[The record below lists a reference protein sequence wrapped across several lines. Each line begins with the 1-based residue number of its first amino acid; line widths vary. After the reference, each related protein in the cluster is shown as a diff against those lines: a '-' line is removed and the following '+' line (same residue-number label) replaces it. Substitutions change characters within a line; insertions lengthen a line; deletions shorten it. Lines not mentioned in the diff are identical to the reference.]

1 MVIQDYKPTRS
12 QLILVR
18 KTRATAERGH
28 RLLKLKRDA
37 LIVEFFKVM
46 ERARSVR
53 SNMVDKYR
61 VAQERMAVA
70 SAVEGLSGVKSA
82 SLALLET
89 PTLELSTRNVM
100 GINVPSIEAKS
111 VRKTIAQRGYGV
123 IETSPRI
130 DEAAEAYE
138 DLVENIIRAAEIE
151 TTMRRLIEEIEK
163 VKRRVN
169 ALENRVIPDLQDT
182 ERFIRFRLE
191 EMERDNFLRLKRFKG
206 A

>member
-37 LIVEFFKVM
+37 LIVEFFKVL
-46 ERARSVR
+46 EKARSVR
-53 SNMVDKYR
+53 SNIVDKYK

-89 PTLELSTRNVM
+89 PTLDLRTRNVM
-100 GINVPSIEAKS
+100 GISVPSIEAKS

-123 IETSPRI
+123 IETTPII

-138 DLVENIIRAAEIE
+138 DLVEDIIRAAEIE

>member
-37 LIVEFFKVM
+37 LIVEFFKVL
-46 ERARSVR
+46 EKARSVR
-53 SNMVDKYR
+53 SNIVDKYK
-61 VAQERMAVA
+61 VAEERMAVA

-89 PTLELSTRNVM
+89 PTLELRTRNVM

>member
-53 SNMVDKYR
+53 SNIVDKYR

-191 EMERDNFLRLKRFKG
+191 EMERDNFLRLKRFKS

>member
-1 MVIQDYKPTRS
+1 MAVLDYKPTRS
-12 QLILVR
+12 QLLQVK

-37 LIVEFFKVM
+37 LIVEFFKVL
-46 ERARSVR
+46 EKARGIR
-53 SNMVDKYR
+53 SDIVDRYK
-61 VAQERMAVA
+61 VAEERMAIA
-70 SAVEGLSGVKSA
+70 SAIEGLIGVHSA
-82 SLALLET
+82 SYALLEK
-89 PTLELSTRNVM
+89 PTLELRTRNVM
-100 GINVPSIEAKS
+100 GISVPSIDAKS
-111 VRKTIAQRGYGV
+111 VRRTVLERGYGV

-138 DLVENIIRAAEIE
+138 DLVESVVRAAEVE

-169 ALENRVIPDLQDT
+169 ALENRVIPDLLAT
-182 ERFIRFRLE
+182 ERFIKFRLE
-191 EMERDNFLRLKRFKG
+191 EMERDNFMRLKRFKG